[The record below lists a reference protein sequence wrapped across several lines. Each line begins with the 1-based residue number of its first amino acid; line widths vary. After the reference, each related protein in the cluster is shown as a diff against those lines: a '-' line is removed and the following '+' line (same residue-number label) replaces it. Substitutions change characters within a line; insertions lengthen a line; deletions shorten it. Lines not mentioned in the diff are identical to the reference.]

1 MHYLH
6 LAIIFLFICLLRF
19 LYSVLWVPWRI
30 QTHFRKQGIRG
41 PGYRPIFGTI
51 AQVRRLDAE
60 ARSKP
65 IPLDHHDVV
74 RRVIPFFH
82 TWSRIYGN
90 TFLYWFGSTPR
101 LTITDPDMI
110 KEITMNTDGSFDK
123 VGQNPLAKVLFSQG
137 LVGLSGEKWAFHR
150 RIANQAFSM
159 ERAKSWV
166 PEIVSSTEKMFE
178 KWEDIRGGSEFEI
191 EVKKELHDLSAD
203 VISRTA
209 FGSSFEEGKRIFML
223 QEEQMELFSQAV
235 RSVYIPGF
243 RFLPTKNNKKRWR
256 LEKETRKSIQML
268 IKTNGKARENSTNL
282 LSLLMSSYKNLHGQE
297 ERLEEED
304 IIDECKTFYF
314 GGKETTANL
323 LTWALILLAMH
334 PEWQSKAREE
344 VIRVCG
350 DTESPTAEKLSDL
363 KIVSMIINETFRLY
377 PPAVMLMRKAYKN
390 VKLGRLDIP
399 AGTGFFI
406 ALAAVHR
413 DMDIWGKDANEFNPS
428 RFKEPRKHLASFLP
442 FGLGPRIC
450 AGQHLALVESRVVL
464 AMILQRYSFMLSPTY
479 VHAPMLFITL
489 QPQYGAPIIFN
500 RILK

>member
-6 LAIIFLFICLLRF
+6 LAVIFLFICLLRF

-110 KEITMNTDGSFDK
+110 KEITMNTYGSFDK
-123 VGQNPLAKVLFSQG
+123 IGKNPLAKVLFSQG
-137 LVGLSGEKWAFHR
+137 LVGLTGEKWAFHR

-159 ERAKSWV
+159 ERVKSWV
-166 PEIVSSTEKMFE
+166 PEIVSSIEKMFE

-223 QEEQMELFSQAV
+223 QEQQMELFSQAI

-256 LEKETRKSIQML
+256 LEKETRESIRML
-268 IKTNGKARENSTNL
+268 IKTNR
-282 LSLLMSSYKNLHGQE
+282 
-297 ERLEEED
+297 
-304 IIDECKTFYF
+304 
-314 GGKETTANL
+314 KETTANL

-350 DTESPTAEKLSDL
+350 ATESPIAEKLSDL
-363 KIVSMIINETFRLY
+363 KIVSMIINETLRLY

-399 AGTGFFI
+399 SGTGLFI

-413 DMDIWGKDANEFNPS
+413 DVDIWGKDANDFNPS
-428 RFKEPRKHLASFLP
+428 RFKEPRRHLASFLP
-442 FGLGPRIC
+442 FGMGPKIC
-450 AGQHLALVESRVVL
+450 AGQNLALVESKVVL